1 MDLGTSFDGP
11 TNKTLMVLLIS
22 AAVLGRAF
30 VVDTTFCSCA
40 QVFPWNTCGFL
51 GSSEKYS
58 LVTYAVAVTTCT
70 SESGSR
76 TRRNPTG
83 DDRVSSVHERW
94 SGVKVVSSTTVLAH
108 RFPPPLLSGC

>member
-11 TNKTLMVLLIS
+11 ANKTLMVLLIS

-70 SESGSR
+70 SESGCR
-76 TRRNPTG
+76 TRRNTTL
-83 DDRVSSVHERW
+83 DDWLTDVHQPCHRAKLSSF
-94 SGVKVVSSTTVLAH
+94 T
-108 RFPPPLLSGC
+108 